1 MLRYQNKNWEH
12 VTGGEPSKRARRVC
26 VMTKQYFDDDE
37 TYFETSNDTENLMML
52 NTKISRLE
60 FDLTETDKN
69 IVKLNVKVEN
79 LIKSVEL
86 LRELQSADA
95 FKSQKVV

>member
-1 MLRYQNKNWEH
+1 M
-12 VTGGEPSKRARRVC
+12 P
-26 VMTKQYFDDDE
+26 QYFDDYAE
-37 TYFETSNDTENLMML
+37 MSSEESLLL
-52 NTKISRLE
+52 NTKITHLE
-60 FDLTETDKN
+60 ADVDDLTNT

-79 LIKSVEL
+79 LTKIVEL

>member
-1 MLRYQNKNWEH
+1 
-12 VTGGEPSKRARRVC
+12 
-26 VMTKQYFDDDE
+26 
-37 TYFETSNDTENLMML
+37 ML

>member
-1 MLRYQNKNWEH
+1 M
-12 VTGGEPSKRARRVC
+12 P
-26 VMTKQYFDDDE
+26 QYFDDYAE
-37 TYFETSNDTENLMML
+37 MSSEESLVL
-52 NTKISRLE
+52 NTKITHLE
-60 FDLTETDKN
+60 ADVDDLTNT